1 MIEIG
6 NLEEAVFKIQRLLK
20 WFEIEANIDKALSSD
35 GGPIEQRKRAV
46 DYIKQT
52 AQLISFI
59 KDSSMER
66 YPEKV
71 LELEENYK
79 SSVESLEA
87 FNKII
92 SDNELNAARA
102 FHLSQDALTRMLNN
116 VSEFIGLVKSVD
128 ENPLITK
135 VLELKQRVEYLEA
148 ERYQLLVE
156 LRRLKGGEEPI
167 LETPTFQTP
176 HIITSDS
183 LQQEIEKL
191 RNEKGMLEQQLN
203 DLRKGEKSIAY
214 QSLLKENSELRER
227 TARLTEALKITR
239 ARNENRF
246 KQLLQERDEWRT
258 KALEKTVHTI
268 EETMY
273 NLRNQLE
280 NLKKENQQ
288 LKQKLNLLPR
298 REGENAGKDHKYDDY
313 HGEENRF

>member
-1 MIEIG
+1 MIEVG

-20 WFEIEANIDKALSSD
+20 WFETEANIDKALSSD
-35 GGPIEQRKRAV
+35 GGAIEQRKRAV
-46 DYIKQT
+46 DCIKQMS
-52 AQLISFI
+52 QLISFI
-59 KDSSMER
+59 KDSSTER

-71 LELEENYK
+71 LEIEENYK
-79 SSVESLEA
+79 SSSESLEA

-102 FHLSQDALTRMLNN
+102 FHLSQDALTRVLSN
-116 VSEFIGLVKSVD
+116 VSEFIRLVKSVD
-128 ENPLITK
+128 DNPLISK

-167 LETPTFQTP
+167 LEVPIFQTS
-176 HIITSDS
+176 HITTSDS
-183 LQQEIEKL
+183 FQHEIEKL
-191 RNEKGMLEQQLN
+191 RKEKGVLEQQLN
-203 DLRKGEKSIAY
+203 ELREGEKSIAY

-227 TARLTEALKITR
+227 TNRLTEALKITR

-273 NLRNQLE
+273 DLRNQVE

-298 REGENAGKDHKYDDY
+298 REEEEAGKDHKYDDY
-313 HGEENRF
+313 HGVETRF